1 MDPLV
6 PPPSGY
12 TTGTVKYS
20 PEFSA
25 TVRRRIQQHRLS
37 RQELPTEESLKAVRR
52 LRRQSQLAV
61 ADRAVPPAAMM
72 VSFPPGRQVDS
83 PPLRP

>member
-1 MDPLV
+1 VDPLV

-37 RQELPTEESLKAVRR
+37 RQELPTEESLKAVR
-52 LRRQSQLAV
+52 
-61 ADRAVPPAAMM
+61 AVPPAAMV